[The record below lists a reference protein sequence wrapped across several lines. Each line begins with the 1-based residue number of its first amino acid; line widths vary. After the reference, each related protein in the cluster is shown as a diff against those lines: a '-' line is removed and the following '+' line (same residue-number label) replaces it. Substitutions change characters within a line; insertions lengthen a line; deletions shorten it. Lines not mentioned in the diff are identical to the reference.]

1 MTDII
6 CEKRGHAGCIT
17 LNRPKALNALNEGMV
32 LAIAAALNEWSQ
44 DDAVRHVVIR
54 GAGEKAFCAGGD
66 IKAIYE
72 GRKAGQT
79 GELLAFWA
87 EEYRLNVAIRAYP
100 KPYVALIDGLV
111 MGGGVGV
118 SLHGSHPLGGDHFQ
132 FAMPEVSIGF
142 FPDVGATYL
151 LPRLPHHIG
160 HFLALTGERAGID
173 DALALGLVHAH
184 VPSARFDELA
194 QALESAE
201 NVDAVIA
208 AFAIAPVPLRK
219 GPLLKEAAA
228 IDACFSGDNVGE
240 ILRRLDA
247 ADSPFCAHIA
257 AIMRKHSPASMAVAL
272 RQMQL
277 GRSLDMV
284 SAMRLEYRIVSR
296 LYKSHDFAEGVRAR
310 VIDKD
315 QQPKWSPE
323 AVEVE
328 AFFAALPEGDLQI

>member
-1 MTDII
+1 MSDII
-6 CEKRGHAGCIT
+6 CEKRGHAGFIT
-17 LNRPKALNALNEGMV
+17 LNRPKALNALTEGMV
-32 LAIAAALNEWSQ
+32 LAIAAALDEWAG

-66 IKAIYE
+66 IKAIHE
-72 GRKAGQT
+72 ERKAGKT

-118 SLHGSHPLGGDHFQ
+118 SLHGSHPLGGDHLQ

-142 FPDVGATYL
+142 FPDAGATYL

-160 HFLALTGERAGID
+160 YYLALTGERAGID
-173 DALALGLVHAH
+173 DALALGLVRAH
-184 VPSARFDELA
+184 IPSARFDELA

-201 NVDAVIA
+201 NVDAAIA
-208 AFAIAPVPLRK
+208 AFAVTPPAAK
-219 GPLLKEAAA
+219 QGPLMQQAGV
-228 IDACFSGDNVGE
+228 IDCCFSGDSVEE

-247 ADSPFCAHIA
+247 VGSPFSTHVA
-257 AIMRKHSPASMAVAL
+257 AVMRQHSPTSLAIAL

-277 GRSLDMV
+277 GGALDMAK
-284 SAMRLEYRIVSR
+284 AMQLEYRIVSR
-296 LYKSHDFAEGVRAR
+296 LYLSHDFVEGVRAR
-310 VIDKD
+310 VIDRD
-315 QQPKWSPE
+315 QQPKWSPK
-323 AVEVE
+323 AAEVE